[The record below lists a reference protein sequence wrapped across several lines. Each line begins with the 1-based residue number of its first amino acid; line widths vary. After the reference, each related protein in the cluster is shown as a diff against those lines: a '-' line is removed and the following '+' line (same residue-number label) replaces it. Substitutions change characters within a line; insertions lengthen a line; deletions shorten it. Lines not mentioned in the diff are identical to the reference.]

1 MKKSKNPKTWSE
13 FIEKDNRAIT
23 YNLEATYNECQPHS
37 TSYTPI
43 EKSALALLKI
53 HQLIE
58 VGYGGNVT
66 RSDYIDIHKKAWGI
80 DYDFLRN
87 NFYPSTICYS
97 LVAFHTEEQAKE
109 FLSYPENIELLKAY
123 YMICSTQQEENL
135 TSTIS
140 EVDYEQLKQECW
152 EGWVAKHGIKNAIPE
167 DMLTYIFNYALTVP
181 TSLDK

>member
-13 FIEKDNRAIT
+13 VKDKHIYHFKICNDLIE
-23 YNLEATYNECQPHS
+23 LEDSAKILS
-37 TSYTPI
+37 PI

-53 HQLIE
+53 YQLIE

-87 NFYPSTICYS
+87 NFHPSTICYS

-109 FLSYPENIELLKAY
+109 FLSYPENIQLLKDY

-152 EGWVAKHGIKNAIPE
+152 EGWVAKHGMKNSIPE
-167 DMLTYIFNYALTVP
+167 DMLTYVFNYALTVP